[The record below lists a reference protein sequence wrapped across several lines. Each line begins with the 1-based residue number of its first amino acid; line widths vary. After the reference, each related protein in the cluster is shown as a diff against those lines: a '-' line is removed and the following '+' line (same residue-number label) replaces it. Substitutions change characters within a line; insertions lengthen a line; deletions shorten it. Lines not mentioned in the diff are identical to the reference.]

1 MDTEI
6 PELSD
11 EAEEH
16 VKLENGDEVAL
27 PPRTRLVTATDVQQG
42 STQVVQVPVSLPVGT
57 LIGGA
62 TFNVLTSDQIQHFKP
77 MICVDNNGFVSSSTV
92 VGDLGGELKQ
102 THIVIQQQSAGDQD
116 DGVLVESNQSQN
128 NGQQQ
133 GSQQGSTQE
142 YRVESNSALASHLAN
157 VEVLQVRCKTTTGE
171 LYKSRLG
178 SGGRGKCIKHKDT
191 WYTPSEF
198 ENICGRG
205 SSKDW
210 KRSIRYGGRSLQ
222 TLIDEG
228 ILTPHATSCTCSA
241 CCDDESGE
249 TATGPVRLF
258 TPYKRRRRN
267 QSEPEMVT
275 LEQKKKRIIVT
286 SGNSTATVG
295 GASNATSASNAT
307 NNGSNA
313 VHTNNNTIISNN
325 GNSSATTTVTSVVNN
340 SAIAQQ
346 QQVQHQQQQVQ
357 QQQQQQVAVQAA
369 QVHATRQQLQQA
381 TINATPIITN
391 NTSTTT
397 TTTTVKVVQQQ
408 QEQQQQQQDLQNE
421 LAITTKEEPWQT
433 LTEGIESA
441 TEYVDQTT
449 QLLTENNLPFEKL
462 KSFCTQLTKLAQ
474 EMRKSV
480 IETQEFY
487 NRQIDCM
494 QRERDAA
501 ILTVTQ
507 LEQEQNINSNCIP
520 PGSIHANKKCANCNR
535 EALAECSLCRRT
547 PYCSTFCQR
556 KDWITHQNECVRST
570 QEPTHQIMLIV
581 DETQ

>member
-1 MDTEI
+1 MDSEI

-16 VKLENGDEVAL
+16 VKLENGEEVAL
-27 PPRTRLVTATDVQQG
+27 PPRTRLVTTSDVQQG
-42 STQVVQVPVSLPVGT
+42 NTVVQVPVSLPVGT

-62 TFNVLTSDQIQHFKP
+62 TFNVLTTEQIQHFKP

-92 VGDLGGELKQ
+92 VGDLSGELKP
-102 THIVIQQQSAGDQD
+102 THIVIQQQSASDSNNQQD
-116 DGVLVESNQSQN
+116 DSGLVEGQSQN
-128 NGQQQ
+128 N
-133 GSQQGSTQE
+133 SQQGSTQE
-142 YRVESNSALASHLAN
+142 YRVESNSALANHLAN

-171 LYKSRLG
+171 LFKSRLG
-178 SGGRGKCIKHKDT
+178 SGGRGKCIKHKDS

-267 QSEPEMVT
+267 QSDPEPPQ
-275 LEQKKKRIIVT
+275 LEKKKRIIV
-286 SGNSTATVG
+286 SGSNTTTVTG
-295 GASNATSASNAT
+295 
-307 NNGSNA
+307 GSNA
-313 VHTNNNTIISNN
+313 SSASCTVVNNNNNTTNNAIINNNSN
-325 GNSSATTTVTSVVNN
+325 STATTTVTSVVNN
-340 SAIAQQ
+340 SAIANQQ
-346 QQVQHQQQQVQ
+346 HH
-357 QQQQQQVAVQAA
+357 QQQVAVQAA
-369 QVHATRQQLQQA
+369 QVHAATRQQLHQATA

-397 TTTTVKVVQQQ
+397 TTTTVKVVQQ
-408 QEQQQQQQDLQNE
+408 EQQQELQNE
-421 LAITTKEEPWQT
+421 LAISAKEEPWQA
-433 LTEGIESA
+433 LTEGIETT
-441 TEYVDQTT
+441 TEFVDQQT
-449 QLLTENNLPFEKL
+449 QLLAEANLPFERM
-462 KSFCTQLTKLAQ
+462 KSICTQVSKMMQ
-474 EMRKSV
+474 EMRKC
-480 IETQEFY
+480 ITETQELH
-487 NRQIDCM
+487 NRQIEVM

>member
-1 MDTEI
+1 MDSEL

-11 EAEEH
+11 EGDEH
-16 VKLENGDEVAL
+16 VKLDNGDEVRYRVAL
-27 PPRTRLVTATDVQQG
+27 PPRTRLVTATDVQTG
-42 STQVVQVPVSLPVGT
+42 GNTVVQVPVSLPVGT

-92 VGDLGGELKQ
+92 VSELGGELKP
-102 THIVIQQQSAGDQD
+102 THIVIQQQSATDQVQQD
-116 DGVLVESNQSQN
+116 DQQQQLVDAQNQSQS
-128 NGQQQ
+128 
-133 GSQQGSTQE
+133 GSQSSQE
-142 YRVESNSALASHLAN
+142 YRVESNSTLANHLAN

-178 SGGRGKCIKHKDT
+178 SGGRGKCIKHKDG

-228 ILTPHATSCTCSA
+228 ILTPHATSCTCAA

-249 TATGPVRLF
+249 TANGPVRLF

-267 QSEPEMVT
+267 QIEPDPPQ
-275 LEQKKKRIIVT
+275 LDKKKRVIVTTGNGASTT
-286 SGNSTATVG
+286 SGN
-295 GASNATSASNAT
+295 N
-307 NNGSNA
+307 
-313 VHTNNNTIISNN
+313 
-325 GNSSATTTVTSVVNN
+325 ATTTVTNVVNN
-340 SAIAQQ
+340 SAIAQ
-346 QQVQHQQQQVQ
+346 HQQQQHHQ
-357 QQQQQQVAVQAA
+357 PQQQVVQAA
-369 QVHATRQQLQQA
+369 QVHAATRQLHQATA

-397 TTTTVKVVQQQ
+397 TTTTVKVVQQ
-408 QEQQQQQQDLQNE
+408 EQQDLQNE
-421 LAITTKEEPWQT
+421 LSKEEPWQA
-433 LTEGIESA
+433 LTEGIEGA

-449 QLLTENNLPFEKL
+449 QLLGDANVSFEKM
-462 KSFCTQLTKLAQ
+462 KNICTQVGKLYQDLRKCLAEAQ
-474 EMRKSV
+474 ESH
-480 IETQEFY
+480 I
-487 NRQIDCM
+487 RQIDCM

-581 DETQ
+581 DEAQ

>member
-1 MDTEI
+1 MDSEL

-11 EAEEH
+11 EGDEH
-16 VKLENGDEVAL
+16 VKLDNGDEVAL
-27 PPRTRLVTATDVQQG
+27 PPRTRLVTATDVQTG
-42 STQVVQVPVSLPVGT
+42 GNTVVQVPVSLPVGT

-92 VGDLGGELKQ
+92 VSELGGELKP
-102 THIVIQQQSAGDQD
+102 THIVIQQQSATDQVQQD
-116 DGVLVESNQSQN
+116 DQLVDAQNQSQS
-128 NGQQQ
+128 
-133 GSQQGSTQE
+133 GSQSSQE
-142 YRVESNSALASHLAN
+142 YRVESNSTLANHLAN

-178 SGGRGKCIKHKDT
+178 SGGRGKCIKHKDG

-228 ILTPHATSCTCSA
+228 ILTPHATSCTCAA

-249 TATGPVRLF
+249 TANGPVRLF

-267 QSEPEMVT
+267 QIEPDPPQ
-275 LEQKKKRIIVT
+275 LDKKKRVIVTTGNGASTT
-286 SGNSTATVG
+286 SGN
-295 GASNATSASNAT
+295 N
-307 NNGSNA
+307 
-313 VHTNNNTIISNN
+313 
-325 GNSSATTTVTSVVNN
+325 ATTTVTSVVNN
-340 SAIAQQ
+340 SAIAQ
-346 QQVQHQQQQVQ
+346 HQQQQHHQ
-357 QQQQQQVAVQAA
+357 PQQQVVQAA
-369 QVHATRQQLQQA
+369 QVHAATRQLHQATA

-397 TTTTVKVVQQQ
+397 TTTTVKVVQQ
-408 QEQQQQQQDLQNE
+408 EQDLQNE
-421 LAITTKEEPWQT
+421 LTKEEPWQA
-433 LTEGIESA
+433 LTEGIDGA

-449 QLLTENNLPFEKL
+449 QLLSDANVSFEKM
-462 KSFCTQLTKLAQ
+462 KNICTQVGKLYQDLRKCIAEAQ
-474 EMRKSV
+474 ESH
-480 IETQEFY
+480 I
-487 NRQIDCM
+487 RQIDCM

-556 KDWITHQNECVRST
+556 KDWITHQNECVRSAQ

-581 DETQ
+581 DEAQ

>member
-1 MDTEI
+1 MDSEI

-16 VKLENGDEVAL
+16 VKLDNGEEVAL
-27 PPRTRLVTATDVQQG
+27 PPRTRLVTTTDVQQG
-42 STQVVQVPVSLPVGT
+42 NTVVQVPVSLPVGT

-62 TFNVLTSDQIQHFKP
+62 TFNVLTTEQIQHFKP

-92 VGDLGGELKQ
+92 VGDLGNELKQ
-102 THIVIQQQSAGDQD
+102 AHIVIQQQSSSDTNNQQQD
-116 DGVLVESNQSQN
+116 DSGLVESGQSQN
-128 NGQQQ
+128 NSQQ
-133 GSQQGSTQE
+133 GSQQQSTQE
-142 YRVESNSALASHLAN
+142 YRVEGGNSALANHLAN
-157 VEVLQVRCKTTTGE
+157 VEILQVRCKTTTGE

-178 SGGRGKCIKHKDT
+178 SGGRGKCIKHKDG

-267 QSEPEMVT
+267 QSEHESPQ
-275 LEQKKKRIIVT
+275 LDKKKRIVVT
-286 SGNSTATVG
+286 SGTTTSAG
-295 GASNATSASNAT
+295 GNATSTSGTVVN
-307 NNGSNA
+307 S
-313 VHTNNNTIISNN
+313 NNTPSANANNAIINSN
-325 GNSSATTTVTSVVNN
+325 STTTTNN
-340 SAIAQQ
+340 SAITN
-346 QQVQHQQQQVQ
+346 
-357 QQQQQQVAVQAA
+357 QQQVAVQAA
-369 QVHATRQQLQQA
+369 QVHAATRQQIHQATA

-397 TTTTVKVVQQQ
+397 TTTTVKVVQQ
-408 QEQQQQQQDLQNE
+408 EQQQELQNE
-421 LAITTKEEPWQT
+421 LITTKEEPWQT
-433 LTEGIESA
+433 LTEGIDST
-441 TEYVDQTT
+441 TEFVDQQT
-449 QLLTENNLPFEKL
+449 QLLAEANLPFERM
-462 KSFCTQLTKLAQ
+462 KSFCTQLTKMVQ
-474 EMRKSV
+474 EMRKCIV
-480 IETQEFY
+480 ETQEMH
-487 NRQIDCM
+487 NRQLECM

-507 LEQEQNINSNCIP
+507 LEQEQSINSNCIP

>member
-1 MDTEI
+1 MDSEI

-16 VKLENGDEVAL
+16 VKLDNGDEVAL
-27 PPRTRLVTATDVQQG
+27 PPRTRLVTTTDVQQG
-42 STQVVQVPVSLPVGT
+42 NTQVVQVPVSLPVGT

-62 TFNVLTSDQIQHFKP
+62 TFNVLTTEQIQHFKP

-92 VGDLGGELKQ
+92 VGDLGNELKP
-102 THIVIQQQSAGDQD
+102 THIVIQQQSSSDNQQQD
-116 DGVLVESNQSQN
+116 DSGMVEGGQSQN
-128 NGQQQ
+128 NSQQS
-133 GSQQGSTQE
+133 SQQGGTQE
-142 YRVESNSALASHLAN
+142 YRVESNSALANHLAN

-178 SGGRGKCIKHKDT
+178 SGGRGKCIKHKDG

-267 QSEPEMVT
+267 QSEHESPQ
-275 LEQKKKRIIVT
+275 LDKKKRIVVT
-286 SGNSTATVG
+286 SGTTTSVG
-295 GASNATSASNAT
+295 GNATSTS
-307 NNGSNA
+307 GSNSTT
-313 VHTNNNTIISNN
+313 HTNNAIINSN
-325 GNSSATTTVTSVVNN
+325 SAATTTSVVNN
-340 SAIAQQ
+340 SAISN
-346 QQVQHQQQQVQ
+346 QH
-357 QQQQQQVAVQAA
+357 QQQVAVQTA
-369 QVHATRQQLQQA
+369 QVHAATRQQLHQATA

-397 TTTTVKVVQQQ
+397 TTTTVKVVQQ
-408 QEQQQQQQDLQNE
+408 EQQQELQNE
-421 LAITTKEEPWQT
+421 LITTKEEPWQT
-433 LTEGIESA
+433 LTEGIDTT
-441 TEYVDQTT
+441 TEFVDQQT
-449 QLLTENNLPFEKL
+449 QLLAEANLPFERMKT
-462 KSFCTQLTKLAQ
+462 FCTQLTKMVQ
-474 EMRKSV
+474 EMRKCIV
-480 IETQEFY
+480 ETQEHH
-487 NRQIDCM
+487 NRQLECI

>member
-1 MDTEI
+1 MDTDI

-27 PPRTRLVTATDVQQG
+27 PPRTRLVTTADVQQG
-42 STQVVQVPVSLPVGT
+42 NTQVVQVPVSLPVGT

-102 THIVIQQQSAGDQD
+102 THIVIQQQSTGDSQQD
-116 DGVLVESNQSQN
+116 DVLDGNQSQN
-128 NGQQQ
+128 N
-133 GSQQGSTQE
+133 SQQGSTQE

-178 SGGRGKCIKHKDT
+178 SGGRGKCIKHKDV

-267 QSEPEMVT
+267 QAEPELVV

-286 SGNSTATVG
+286 SGNSTTTTG
-295 GASNATSASNAT
+295 GSSNATNTSASNAA
-307 NNGSNA
+307 NNG
-313 VHTNNNTIISNN
+313 TNNNNAIISNST
-325 GNSSATTTVTSVVNN
+325 NSSATTTVTSVVNN
-340 SAIAQQ
+340 SGIA
-346 QQVQHQQQQVQ
+346 QHQQQQQ
-357 QQQQQQVAVQAA
+357 QQQQQHQQVAVQAA
-369 QVHATRQQLQQA
+369 QVHATRQQLHQA

-408 QEQQQQQQDLQNE
+408 QEQQDLQNE

-441 TEYVDQTT
+441 TEYVDQTA
-449 QLLTENNLPFEKL
+449 QILTENNLPFEKL
-462 KSFCTQLTKLAQ
+462 KTFCSQLTKLAQ

-480 IETQEFY
+480 VETQEFY

-556 KDWITHQNECVRST
+556 KDWITHQNECARSN

>member
-1 MDTEI
+1 MDTDI

-11 EAEEH
+11 EAEEQH
-16 VKLENGDEVAL
+16 VKLENGDEVTL
-27 PPRTRLVTATDVQQG
+27 PPRTRLVTTTDVQQG
-42 STQVVQVPVSLPVGT
+42 NTVVQVPVSLPVGT

-77 MICVDNNGFVSSSTV
+77 MICVDNNGFVSSSAV
-92 VGDLGGELKQ
+92 VGDLGGELKP
-102 THIVIQQQSAGDQD
+102 THIVIQQQSADQVNQTVQD
-116 DGVLVESNQSQN
+116 EQQQLVDGQSQNQSQ
-128 NGQQQ
+128 
-133 GSQQGSTQE
+133 GSQSSQE
-142 YRVESNSALASHLAN
+142 YRVENNSALANHLAN

-178 SGGRGKCIKHKDT
+178 SGGRGKCIKHKDD

-267 QSEPEMVT
+267 QIEPEPPQ
-275 LEQKKKRIIVT
+275 LEKKKRIIVNSSNSASTT
-286 SGNSTATVG
+286 SGSNAGVATNAG
-295 GASNATSASNAT
+295 GASNNSTT
-307 NNGSNA
+307 
-313 VHTNNNTIISNN
+313 VHSNN
-325 GNSSATTTVTSVVNN
+325 AGSIINSSNGNTATTTVTSVVNN
-340 SAIAQQ
+340 SAIAHHHQQQHHHQTQ
-346 QQVQHQQQQVQ
+346 QQV
-357 QQQQQQVAVQAA
+357 VQAA
-369 QVHATRQQLQQA
+369 QVHAATRQLHQATA

-408 QEQQQQQQDLQNE
+408 QEQQQQQDLQND
-421 LAITTKEEPWQT
+421 LAITTKEEPWQA

-441 TEYVDQTT
+441 TEYVDQTA
-449 QLLTENNLPFEKL
+449 QLLADASVPFEKMKTL
-462 KSFCTQLTKLAQ
+462 CTQMAKLSQDLRKCIGEAQ
-474 EMRKSV
+474 E
-480 IETQEFY
+480 FH

-501 ILTVTQ
+501 ILTVSQ

>member
-1 MDTEI
+1 MDSEL

-11 EAEEH
+11 EGDEH
-16 VKLENGDEVAL
+16 VKLDNGDEVAL
-27 PPRTRLVTATDVQQG
+27 PPRTRLVTATDVQTG
-42 STQVVQVPVSLPVGT
+42 GNTVVQVPVSLPVGT

-92 VGDLGGELKQ
+92 VSELGGELKP
-102 THIVIQQQSAGDQD
+102 THIVIQQQSATDQVQQD
-116 DGVLVESNQSQN
+116 DQQQQLVDAQNQSQS
-128 NGQQQ
+128 
-133 GSQQGSTQE
+133 GSQSSQE
-142 YRVESNSALASHLAN
+142 YRVESNSTLANHLAN

-178 SGGRGKCIKHKDT
+178 SGGRGKCIKHKDG

-228 ILTPHATSCTCSA
+228 ILTPHATSCTCAA

-249 TATGPVRLF
+249 TANGPVRLF

-267 QSEPEMVT
+267 QIEPDPPQ
-275 LEQKKKRIIVT
+275 LDKKKRVIVT
-286 SGNSTATVG
+286 TGNGASTTSGTTILATATNSGVVVANNST
-295 GASNATSASNAT
+295 
-307 NNGSNA
+307 
-313 VHTNNNTIISNN
+313 VHTNNATAIITNN
-325 GNSSATTTVTSVVNN
+325 AGNNATTTVTSVVNN
-340 SAIAQQ
+340 SAIAQ
-346 QQVQHQQQQVQ
+346 HQ
-357 QQQQQQVAVQAA
+357 QQQQQHHQPQQQQVVQAA
-369 QVHATRQQLQQA
+369 QVHAATRQLHQATA

-397 TTTTVKVVQQQ
+397 TTTTVKVVQQ
-408 QEQQQQQQDLQNE
+408 EQQPDLQNE
-421 LAITTKEEPWQT
+421 LTKEEPWQA
-433 LTEGIESA
+433 LTEGIEGA

-449 QLLTENNLPFEKL
+449 QLLTDANVSFEKM
-462 KSFCTQLTKLAQ
+462 KTICTQVGKLFQDLRKCIAEAQ
-474 EMRKSV
+474 ESH
-480 IETQEFY
+480 I
-487 NRQIDCM
+487 RQIDCM

-501 ILTVTQ
+501 ILTVSQ

-581 DETQ
+581 DEAQ

>member
-1 MDTEI
+1 MDSEL

-11 EAEEH
+11 EGDEH
-16 VKLENGDEVAL
+16 VKLENGDEVRYRVAL
-27 PPRTRLVTATDVQQG
+27 PPRTRLVTATDVQTG
-42 STQVVQVPVSLPVGT
+42 GNTVVQVPVSLPVGT

-92 VGDLGGELKQ
+92 VSELGGDLKP
-102 THIVIQQQSAGDQD
+102 THIVIQQQSADQVQQD
-116 DGVLVESNQSQN
+116 DQQQLVDAQNQSQS
-128 NGQQQ
+128 
-133 GSQQGSTQE
+133 GSQSSQE
-142 YRVESNSALASHLAN
+142 YRVENNSTLANHLAN

-178 SGGRGKCIKHKDT
+178 SGGRGKCIKHKDG

-228 ILTPHATSCTCSA
+228 ILTPHATSCTCAA

-249 TATGPVRLF
+249 TANGPVRLF

-267 QSEPEMVT
+267 QIEPDPPQ
-275 LEQKKKRIIVT
+275 LDKKKRVIVTTGNGASTT
-286 SGNSTATVG
+286 SGN
-295 GASNATSASNAT
+295 N
-307 NNGSNA
+307 
-313 VHTNNNTIISNN
+313 
-325 GNSSATTTVTSVVNN
+325 ATTTVTSVVNN
-340 SAIAQQ
+340 AAI
-346 QQVQHQQQQVQ
+346 VQHQQQQQHQQPQ
-357 QQQQQQVAVQAA
+357 QQIVQAA
-369 QVHATRQQLQQA
+369 QVQAATRQLHQATA

-397 TTTTVKVVQQQ
+397 TTTTVKVVQQ
-408 QEQQQQQQDLQNE
+408 EQQQDLQNE
-421 LAITTKEEPWQT
+421 LAKEEPWQA
-433 LTEGIESA
+433 LTEGIEGA

-449 QLLTENNLPFEKL
+449 QLLGDANVSFEKM
-462 KSFCTQLTKLAQ
+462 KNICTQVGKLYQDLRKCIAEAQ
-474 EMRKSV
+474 ESH
-480 IETQEFY
+480 I
-487 NRQIDCM
+487 RQIDCM

-581 DETQ
+581 DEAQ

>member
-1 MDTEI
+1 MDSEI
-6 PELSD
+6 PDLSD

-27 PPRTRLVTATDVQQG
+27 PPRTRLVTTSDVQTG
-42 STQVVQVPVSLPVGT
+42 NTVVQVPVSLPVGT

-92 VGDLGGELKQ
+92 VSELGGELKPH
-102 THIVIQQQSAGDQD
+102 THIVIQQQSASDANTQQD
-116 DGVLVESNQSQN
+116 DSVLVEGGQSQN
-128 NGQQQ
+128 SSQQS
-133 GSQQGSTQE
+133 SQQGSTQE
-142 YRVESNSALASHLAN
+142 YRIESNSVLAN
-157 VEVLQVRCKTTTGE
+157 QMANLEVLQVRCKTTTGE
-171 LYKSRLG
+171 LFKSRLG
-178 SGGRGKCIKHKDT
+178 SGGRGKCIKHKDG

-267 QSEPEMVT
+267 QSDPEPPQ
-275 LEQKKKRIIVT
+275 LEKKKRIIVSSGT
-286 SGNSTATVG
+286 STTVIGGSPNSSATVVN
-295 GASNATSASNAT
+295 NATSN
-307 NNGSNA
+307 
-313 VHTNNNTIISNN
+313 HTNNAIISNN
-325 GNSSATTTVTSVVNN
+325 SNNAAGTTVTSVVN
-340 SAIAQQ
+340 SALAN
-346 QQVQHQQQQVQ
+346 
-357 QQQQQQVAVQAA
+357 QQQVAVQAA
-369 QVHATRQQLQQA
+369 QVHAATRQQLGTT

-397 TTTTVKVVQQQ
+397 TTTTVKVVQQ
-408 QEQQQQQQDLQNE
+408 EQDLQNE
-421 LAITTKEEPWQT
+421 LAIAKEEPWQS
-433 LTEGIESA
+433 LTDGIDA
-441 TEYVDQTT
+441 TTEFVDQQT
-449 QLLTENNLPFEKL
+449 QLLADANLPFEKM
-462 KSFCTQLTKLAQ
+462 KSLCTQISKYMQDL
-474 EMRKSV
+474 RKC
-480 IETQEFY
+480 ITETQDLH

-570 QEPTHQIMLIV
+570 QEATHQIMLIV

>member
-1 MDTEI
+1 
-6 PELSD
+6 
-11 EAEEH
+11 
-16 VKLENGDEVAL
+16 
-27 PPRTRLVTATDVQQG
+27 
-42 STQVVQVPVSLPVGT
+42 
-57 LIGGA
+57 
-62 TFNVLTSDQIQHFKP
+62 

-92 VGDLGGELKQ
+92 VGDLGNELKP
-102 THIVIQQQSAGDQD
+102 THIVIQQQSSSDNQQQD
-116 DGVLVESNQSQN
+116 DSGMVEGGQTQN
-128 NGQQQ
+128 NSQQN
-133 GSQQGSTQE
+133 SQQGNTQE
-142 YRVESNSALASHLAN
+142 YRVESNSALANHLAN

-178 SGGRGKCIKHKDT
+178 SGGRGKCIKHKDG

-267 QSEPEMVT
+267 QSEHESPQ
-275 LEQKKKRIIVT
+275 LDKKKRIVVTT
-286 SGNSTATVG
+286 SGTTTSVG
-295 GASNATSASNAT
+295 GNATSTSGS
-307 NNGSNA
+307 NNGNTT
-313 VHTNNNTIISNN
+313 VHTNNAIINSNN
-325 GNSSATTTVTSVVNN
+325 TATTTNVVNN
-340 SAIAQQ
+340 SAISN
-346 QQVQHQQQQVQ
+346 QH
-357 QQQQQQVAVQAA
+357 QQQVAVQTA
-369 QVHATRQQLQQA
+369 QVHAATRQQLHQATA

-397 TTTTVKVVQQQ
+397 TTTTVKVVQQ
-408 QEQQQQQQDLQNE
+408 EQQQELQNE
-421 LAITTKEEPWQT
+421 LITTKEEPWQT
-433 LTEGIESA
+433 LTEGIETT
-441 TEYVDQTT
+441 TEFVDQQT
-449 QLLTENNLPFEKL
+449 QLLAEANLPFERM
-462 KSFCTQLTKLAQ
+462 KSFCTQLTKMVQ
-474 EMRKSV
+474 DMRKCIV
-480 IETQEFY
+480 ETQELH
-487 NRQIDCM
+487 NRQLECM

>member
-1 MDTEI
+1 
-6 PELSD
+6 
-11 EAEEH
+11 
-16 VKLENGDEVAL
+16 
-27 PPRTRLVTATDVQQG
+27 
-42 STQVVQVPVSLPVGT
+42 
-57 LIGGA
+57 
-62 TFNVLTSDQIQHFKP
+62 

-92 VGDLGGELKQ
+92 VGDLGNELKQ
-102 THIVIQQQSAGDQD
+102 AHIVIQQQSSSDTNNQQQD
-116 DGVLVESNQSQN
+116 DSGLVDSGQSQN
-128 NGQQQ
+128 NSQQSTQQQ
-133 GSQQGSTQE
+133 TTQE
-142 YRVESNSALASHLAN
+142 YRVEGGNSALANHLAN

-178 SGGRGKCIKHKDT
+178 SGGRGKCIKHKDG

-267 QSEPEMVT
+267 QSEHESPQ
-275 LEQKKKRIIVT
+275 LDKKKRIVVT
-286 SGNSTATVG
+286 SGTTTSAGVNATSTSGTIVNSN
-295 GASNATSASNAT
+295 NATSANNAIINSN
-307 NNGSNA
+307 S
-313 VHTNNNTIISNN
+313 
-325 GNSSATTTVTSVVNN
+325 TTTTNN
-340 SAIAQQ
+340 SAINN
-346 QQVQHQQQQVQ
+346 
-357 QQQQQQVAVQAA
+357 QQQVAVQAA
-369 QVHATRQQLQQA
+369 QVHAATRQQLHQATA

-397 TTTTVKVVQQQ
+397 TTTTVKVVQQ
-408 QEQQQQQQDLQNE
+408 EQQQELQNE
-421 LAITTKEEPWQT
+421 LITTKEEPWQT
-433 LTEGIESA
+433 LTEGIDST
-441 TEYVDQTT
+441 TEFVDQQT
-449 QLLTENNLPFEKL
+449 QLLAEANLPFERM
-462 KSFCTQLTKLAQ
+462 KSFCTQLTKMVQ
-474 EMRKSV
+474 EMRKCIV
-480 IETQEFY
+480 ETQEMH
-487 NRQIDCM
+487 NRQLECM

-507 LEQEQNINSNCIP
+507 LEQEQSINSNCIP

>member
-1 MDTEI
+1 MDSEI

-16 VKLENGDEVAL
+16 VKLENGEEVAL
-27 PPRTRLVTATDVQQG
+27 PPRTRLVTTSDVQQG
-42 STQVVQVPVSLPVGT
+42 NTVVQVPVSLPVGT

-62 TFNVLTSDQIQHFKP
+62 TFNVLTTEQIQHFKP

-92 VGDLGGELKQ
+92 VGDLSGELKP
-102 THIVIQQQSAGDQD
+102 THIVIQQQSASDANNQQD
-116 DGVLVESNQSQN
+116 DSVLVEGGQSQN
-128 NGQQQ
+128 N
-133 GSQQGSTQE
+133 SQQGSTQE
-142 YRVESNSALASHLAN
+142 YRVESNSALANHLAN

-171 LYKSRLG
+171 LFKSRLG
-178 SGGRGKCIKHKDT
+178 SGGRGKCIKHKDS

-267 QSEPEMVT
+267 QSDPEPPQ
-275 LEQKKKRIIVT
+275 LEKKKRIIVSGSNTTTVTGGSNVSGT
-286 SGNSTATVG
+286 SCTVVN
-295 GASNATSASNAT
+295 NATSNNT
-307 NNGSNA
+307 NNAIINNS
-313 VHTNNNTIISNN
+313 NNT
-325 GNSSATTTVTSVVNN
+325 ATTTVTSVVNN
-340 SAIAQQ
+340 SAIAN
-346 QQVQHQQQQVQ
+346 QHH
-357 QQQQQQVAVQAA
+357 QQQVAVQAA
-369 QVHATRQQLQQA
+369 QVHAATRQQLHQA
-381 TINATPIITN
+381 TASINATPIITN

-397 TTTTVKVVQQQ
+397 TTTTVKVVQQ
-408 QEQQQQQQDLQNE
+408 EQQQELQNE
-421 LAITTKEEPWQT
+421 LAISAKEEPWQA
-433 LTEGIESA
+433 LTEGIETT
-441 TEYVDQTT
+441 TEFVDQQT
-449 QLLTENNLPFEKL
+449 QLLAEANLPFERM
-462 KSFCTQLTKLAQ
+462 KSICTQVSKMMQ
-474 EMRKSV
+474 EMRKC
-480 IETQEFY
+480 ITETQELH
-487 NRQIDCM
+487 NRQIEVM

>member
-1 MDTEI
+1 MDSEI

-27 PPRTRLVTATDVQQG
+27 PPRTRLVTTADVQSG
-42 STQVVQVPVSLPVGT
+42 NTVVQVPVSLPVGT
-57 LIGGA
+57 LIGGT
-62 TFNVLTSDQIQHFKP
+62 TFNVLTHDQIQHFKP
-77 MICVDNNGFVSSSTV
+77 MICVDNNGFVSGSTV
-92 VGDLGGELKQ
+92 VGDLTGDLKP
-102 THIVIQQQSAGDQD
+102 THIVIQQQGSDQQQHQQVSTNQED
-116 DGVLVESNQSQN
+116 LVDQQQVQSQ
-128 NGQQQ
+128 
-133 GSQQGSTQE
+133 SQQE
-142 YRVESNSALASHLAN
+142 YRIETNNLIDRLSNLDILP
-157 VEVLQVRCKTTTGE
+157 VRCKTTTGE

-178 SGGRGKCIKHKDT
+178 SGGRGKCIKHKDG

-222 TLIDEG
+222 ALIDEG

-241 CCDDESGE
+241 CCDDES
-249 TATGPVRLF
+249 AASGPIRLF

-267 QSEPEMVT
+267 QIEPEQP
-275 LEQKKKRIIVT
+275 EKKKRIIVNNNTNT
-286 SGNSTATVG
+286 SNNNIHLNNISSTISNPSTTTATV
-295 GASNATSASNAT
+295 NQQN
-307 NNGSNA
+307 
-313 VHTNNNTIISNN
+313 
-325 GNSSATTTVTSVVNN
+325 TTVSHQHT
-340 SAIAQQ
+340 AQQQ
-346 QQVQHQQQQVQ
+346 QQVQQQQHVQQQHQQHQQVQ
-357 QQQQQQVAVQAA
+357 QQQQQQQHQVQ
-369 QVHATRQQLQQA
+369 QQIHQATA

-397 TTTTVKVVQQQ
+397 TTTTVKVVQQEQ
-408 QEQQQQQQDLQNE
+408 QEIENE
-421 LAITTKEEPWQT
+421 LAIATKEEPWQT
-433 LTEGIESA
+433 LAEGIESA

-449 QLLTENNLPFEKL
+449 QLVSEANLPFENL
-462 KSFCTQLTKLAQ
+462 KSLCSQVVKAMQ
-474 EMRKSV
+474 EMKKYIGEARD
-480 IETQEFY
+480 IHT
-487 NRQIDCM
+487 RQLERL

-501 ILTVTQ
+501 ILAVTQ
-507 LEQEQNINSNCIP
+507 LEEQNNISSQLP
-520 PGSIHANKKCANCNR
+520 PGSVHANKKCANCNR

-570 QEPTHQIMLIV
+570 QEATHQIMLIV

>member
-1 MDTEI
+1 MDSEI

-16 VKLENGDEVAL
+16 VKLDNGDEVAL
-27 PPRTRLVTATDVQQG
+27 PPRTRLVATTDVQQG
-42 STQVVQVPVSLPVGT
+42 NTVVQVPVSLPVGT

-62 TFNVLTSDQIQHFKP
+62 TFNVLTTEQIQHFKP

-92 VGDLGGELKQ
+92 VGDLGNDMKP
-102 THIVIQQQSAGDQD
+102 THIVIQQQSASDDNNQQQD
-116 DGVLVESNQSQN
+116 ESGLVESGQSQN
-128 NGQQQ
+128 NSQQN
-133 GSQQGSTQE
+133 SQQGSTQE
-142 YRVESNSALASHLAN
+142 YRVESNSALVNHLAN

-178 SGGRGKCIKHKDT
+178 SGGRGKCIKHKDG

-267 QSEPEMVT
+267 QSEHESPQ
-275 LEQKKKRIIVT
+275 LDKKKRIVVT
-286 SGNSTATVG
+286 SGTTTSATSTSGSNNANSTA
-295 GASNATSASNAT
+295 
-307 NNGSNA
+307 
-313 VHTNNNTIISNN
+313 HTNNAIINS
-325 GNSSATTTVTSVVNN
+325 NSSATTTNVVNN
-340 SAIAQQ
+340 SAIGN
-346 QQVQHQQQQVQ
+346 
-357 QQQQQQVAVQAA
+357 QQQVAVQTA
-369 QVHATRQQLQQA
+369 QVHAATRQQLHQATA

-397 TTTTVKVVQQQ
+397 TTTTVKVVQQ
-408 QEQQQQQQDLQNE
+408 EQQQDLQNE
-421 LAITTKEEPWQT
+421 LNITTKEEPWQT
-433 LTEGIESA
+433 LTDGIETT
-441 TEYVDQTT
+441 TEFVDQQT
-449 QLLTENNLPFEKL
+449 QLLAEANLPFERM
-462 KSFCTQLTKLAQ
+462 KSFCTQLTKMVQ
-474 EMRKSV
+474 EMRKCIV
-480 IETQEFY
+480 ETQELH
-487 NRQIDCM
+487 NRQIECM